1 MQIFEAIVTV
11 VSPPFVQVSYAYQ
24 SGLRDHIARPVFC
37 GLSSGVHWMPS
48 PGDKVALV
56 LIQGGYPIALCG
68 LAHYSDANLTA
79 LTPLLAGETAIL
91 GPTGN
96 LLRTVQAGAVQAGN
110 PANAFKAVVLDGDA
124 VSVSGSVPSGGG
136 SVVLT
141 GTVKASSVVLEGN

>member
-1 MQIFEAIVTV
+1 MQIFEAVVTA
-11 VSPPFVQVSYAYQ
+11 VSMPFLQVSYAYQ

-37 GLSSGVHWMPS
+37 GLSSGVQWMPS
-48 PGDKVALV
+48 PGDHVALV

-68 LAHYSDANLTA
+68 LGHYTDADLAT

-96 LLRTVQAGAVQAGN
+96 LLRTVRSGTVQAGN

-124 VSVSGSVPSGGG
+124 VRVSGSVPSGGG
-136 SVVLT
+136 SVTLT
-141 GTVKASSVVLEGN
+141 GTVTASSVVLEGN